1 MVVWLLFVSFFYE
14 WSERVLTNPALLSVI
29 VMIGLS
35 LLKLNVLLALII
47 AALVGG
53 LAANMSLTE
62 TMTILLGGMGNNAET
77 ALNYVLLGALA
88 AGIQKSGA
96 AKVLTQKLSKSID
109 GTGKVLVFII
119 ALISTF
125 SQNAIPVHIAFI
137 PILIPPLIGI
147 FNRLKLDRRAVAT
160 ALTFGLKAPYV
171 SIPIGYGLIFHN
183 LIRDEMASNG
193 LQIGVNDIWQ
203 VMWIPGL
210 AMVVGLLI
218 AVFITYRQPREYSTL
233 DNVQSLEKQADETDV
248 YFNKTHFV
256 AILGALSALVVQL
269 TLGSLI
275 LGAILGLFI
284 MLIGG
289 AIKWSS
295 MDEMINSGIGMMGF
309 IAFVMLVASGYA
321 DVIRATGGVE
331 TLVDSV
337 IAIIGGNQFIAA
349 VGMIF
354 LGLLITMGIGTSFGT
369 IPVITAIYVPL
380 AMQLGFSQ
388 LAIVLI
394 IGCAAALGDAG
405 SPASDSTLGPTAGL
419 NVDGQHD
426 HIWDTCVPTFM
437 HFNIPIMIFGV
448 IGAMIL

>member
-1 MVVWLLFVSFFYE
+1 M
-14 WSERVLTNPALLSVI
+14 LTNPALLSVI

>member
-1 MVVWLLFVSFFYE
+1 M
-14 WSERVLTNPALLSVI
+14 LTNPALLSVI

-193 LQIGVNDIWQ
+193 LQLGVNDIWQ

-218 AVFITYRQPREYSTL
+218 AVFITYRQPREYSTV
-233 DNVQSLEKQADETDV
+233 NTVQSLEKQADETDV